1 MGQEN
6 QVMKKPNLKLPK
18 LKTLFIFHRIHHLLW
33 IRITRY
39 RNINGVKGSRKE
51 GKPSLL
57 EETPS
62 RSEGTRNQNDA
73 TIRGGGPRT
82 AVRNDGYWRSVEK
95 LIPGIID
102 LHKDKMETVV
112 MTKLIYQYLD
122 DASLCYYPT
131 LSVKGEDG
139 VTTLY
144 EANIWRKP
152 GVDQGIQT
160 FYFRKVSEPEEMKS
174 KSSETEKTVSTKKMG
189 EEGT

>member
-1 MGQEN
+1 MESRE
-6 QVMKKPNLKLPK
+6 VEKKE
-18 LKTLFIFHRIHHLLW
+18 
-33 IRITRY
+33 
-39 RNINGVKGSRKE
+39 SRAYWKKRRAE
-51 GKPSLL
+51 AMERAIKMMRQLG
-57 EETPS
+57 
-62 RSEGTRNQNDA
+62 
-73 TIRGGGPRT
+73 GGGPRT

-95 LIPGIID
+95 LIPGFID

-112 MTKLIYQYLD
+112 MTKLIYQYHD

-152 GVDQGIQT
+152 GVDQGTQT
-160 FYFRKVSEPEEMKS
+160 FYFRKVSVPEEMKS